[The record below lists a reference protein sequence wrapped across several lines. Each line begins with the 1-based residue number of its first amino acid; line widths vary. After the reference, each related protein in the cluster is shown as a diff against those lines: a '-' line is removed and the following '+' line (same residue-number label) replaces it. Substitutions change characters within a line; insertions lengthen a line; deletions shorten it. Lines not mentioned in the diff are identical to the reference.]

1 MNIADEKNIKHDN
14 LVPTQDE
21 IVLYLSLKRWDG
33 SRDSH

>member
-21 IVLYLSLKRWDG
+21 IVNLAVCLNSNL
-33 SRDSH
+33 